1 MLLSTSYFCGNER
14 LVNTPLNRVA
24 TYMSLHGIS
33 WELIAKRGIGH
44 EGSPSGI
51 VFLSLSLDI

>member
-1 MLLSTSYFCGNER
+1 MLSSTYYFRGDER
-14 LVNTPLNRVA
+14 LVNTFLNRVA

-44 EGSPSGI
+44 EEGPGGV

>member
-1 MLLSTSYFCGNER
+1 MLSSTSYFRGDER

-24 TYMSLHGIS
+24 IYMSLHGIN
-33 WELIAKRGIGH
+33 WELIAKRGIDH

-51 VFLSLSLDI
+51 VFLSLSLYI